1 LVELKLKE
9 VFDFYKLY
17 SVYYEVHFLTYF
29 LKQDLQKDVDYL
41 LNFYDFLG
49 IIFFFSVVIII
60 HFLIALIMISSSLSV
75 VSLKSDSSDSSLRKL
90 LSIGVFLVINLFGK
104 LFNEAIFLSFGVL
117 MLLFWSLKTF
127 WNIFHFYFLP

>member
-117 MLLFWSLKTF
+117 MLLF
-127 WNIFHFYFLP
+127 